1 MWFAHRALRPPDRWV
16 FPPHTSRDRV
26 AVCRHEVMRPAGK
39 RGNICRFITRKYSIP
54 KKPGGAGTH
63 GRTRPVQFRFK
74 DTGGAGTHP
83 RQNSTVVHSVPR
95 VPVQYGFAMQLGRP
109 EWPCSI
115 EAFKVSIRAWQSVNP
130 VPLPVLYS
138 YNTSKRAYRATVHRR
153 LRGGGGA
160 LHSSGTGSVGQRLG
174 TGGTRTYSG
183 PLFELV
189 PVLCA
194 GSPPWC

>member
-63 GRTRPVQFRFK
+63 GRTQTGTVPVQRHGGSR
-74 DTGGAGTHP
+74 DTPKTE
-83 RQNSTVVHSVPR
+83 QYSSSVPR

-153 LRGGGGA
+153 L
-160 LHSSGTGSVGQRLG
+160 HSSGTGSVGQRLG

>member
-1 MWFAHRALRPPDRWV
+1 MSFHNAKIQWGIYRKNRGEPGHTGAH
-16 FPPHTSRDRV
+16 
-26 AVCRHEVMRPAGK
+26 
-39 RGNICRFITRKYSIP
+39 
-54 KKPGGAGTH
+54 
-63 GRTRPVQFRFK
+63 RPVQFRFK

-153 LRGGGGA
+153 L
-160 LHSSGTGSVGQRLG
+160 HSSGTGSVGQRLG